1 MWISKLAFLTL
12 AFTHLGLAAPADE
25 LNKNFARD
33 DNGLQKVVRYR
44 LPIPNPQSPIPNFQA
59 SSEFPLL
66 LPALNCQYLY
76 KRRLVANDIDLG
88 NMG

>member
-12 AFTHLGLAAPADE
+12 AFAHLGLAAPADE

-44 LPIPNPQSPIPNFQA
+44 LPIPNPQSPISKPPQNSP
-59 SSEFPLL
+59 SSSLRSIVNTYINEDSLL
-66 LPALNCQYLY
+66 M
-76 KRRLVANDIDLG
+76 ISI
-88 NMG
+88 